1 MKRLSVFTVNLTI
14 NLEPVYGIILAV
26 LILGESEKMT
36 PQFYLGTAIILVSVL
51 SYPVMNYWNRKRKA
65 VRTLG

>member
-1 MKRLSVFTVNLTI
+1 MTTIVRRVSKWLLKRKCFYNRDISI
-14 NLEPVYGIILAV
+14 
-26 LILGESEKMT
+26 GESEKMT

-51 SYPVMNYWNRKRKA
+51 SYPVMNYWNKRRKI